1 MVWDTLEL
9 FNTPQKLEKLRIAQP
24 FLKVAL
30 LVEIPLHWPQ
40 DIVNTIME
48 TFMAASQWKLTS
60 SIMYS
65 SSHTSI
71 TAYYTYDKARSM
83 YLIVKSV
90 LFDPKLLLG
99 DI

>member
-1 MVWDTLEL
+1 ME
-9 FNTPQKLEKLRIAQP
+9 N
-24 FLKVAL
+24 
-30 LVEIPLHWPQ
+30 PLHWPQ

-65 SSHTSI
+65 SSNKSI
-71 TAYYTYDKARSM
+71 TAYYTYDEARSM
-83 YLIVKSV
+83 YLVVQSV